1 MESSRRSASSVEAAL
16 AAALG
21 SAAREPAG
29 SSPDLAG
36 SSPDPA
42 GPWLVAYSGG
52 LDSTVLLHATVRV
65 AGPSAVVAVH
75 VHHGLQPA
83 ADVWPAHCEA
93 RSRELGVAFECAR
106 LQGGPARGA
115 SLEAWARDERYRA
128 LAAIARRLGAR
139 AALTAHHADDQVE
152 TVLMRLGRGTGIDG
166 LAGIEPATNLAGVAV
181 LRPLLA
187 LRRAELAGYARAH
200 ALRWIE
206 DPSNADTRRTR
217 NALRHQVLPAIDAR
231 MPGFRQHL
239 LDVLPQLRA
248 ARDAQAALAAQDLQR
263 ARSGAGLD
271 RSVLRELPAPR
282 RQAALRAW
290 LRELGLR
297 MPSVAKLLEIDRQL
311 VGARGAYGC
320 VLHQGVALSRDRDA
334 VSALHAS
341 QRPQAPLPTLELR
354 WREEARIDL
363 PDGHG
368 RLLFEPAP
376 PGEDCAVSARWLT
389 GQPLTVSPGGAS
401 SARLRPRRSGHSR
414 ALKNLYQERGV
425 PAWLRPLL
433 PLVHAQGRLLYASA
447 LGMDCDEAWP
457 AGGECVR
464 IRWEPDDATDPRW
477 PWCAHDARPGQPH
490 APDV

>member
-1 MESSRRSASSVEAAL
+1 MESSRRSANSVEAAL
-16 AAALG
+16 AAALA
-21 SAAREPAG
+21 SAA
-29 SSPDLAG
+29 
-36 SSPDPA
+36 PDPA
-42 GPWLVAYSGG
+42 CASADPNGPWLVAFSGG

-65 AGPSAVVAVH
+65 AGPAAVVAVH

-93 RSRELGVAFECAR
+93 RARSLGVAFECAR
-106 LQGGPARGA
+106 LQGGPPRGA

-128 LAAIARRLGAR
+128 LAAIARRQGAR

-152 TVLMRLGRGTGIDG
+152 TMLMRLGRSTGIDG
-166 LAGIEPATNLAGVAV
+166 LAGIEPATRLAGVAV

-187 LRRAELAGYARAH
+187 LRRAELADYARAH

-206 DPSNADTRRTR
+206 DPSNVDTRRTR

-263 ARSGAGLD
+263 ARSGTGLD
-271 RSVLRELPAPR
+271 RLALGALAPSR

-297 MPSVAKLLEIDRQL
+297 MPSEAKLLEIDRQL
-311 VGARGAYGC
+311 VGARGAYGR
-320 VLHQGVALSRDRDA
+320 VLHQGVVLTRDRDQVRA
-334 VSALHAS
+334 LRVSQL
-341 QRPQAPLPTLELR
+341 PQAPVPTLQLR

-368 RLLFEPAP
+368 RLLFQPAP
-376 PGEDCAVSARWLT
+376 SGAGCAVSTRWLA
-389 GQPLTVSPGGAS
+389 GQPLTLSPGGAS
-401 SARLRPRRSGHSR
+401 SARLRPGRGAHRRT
-414 ALKNLYQERGV
+414 LKNLYQERGV

-447 LGMDCDEAWP
+447 LGMDCDDAWP
-457 AGGECVR
+457 AHGECVR
-464 IRWEPDDATDPRW
+464 IRWEPGDATDPRW
-477 PWCAHDARPGQPH
+477 PWCAHDARPGRPQ
-490 APDV
+490 APGD